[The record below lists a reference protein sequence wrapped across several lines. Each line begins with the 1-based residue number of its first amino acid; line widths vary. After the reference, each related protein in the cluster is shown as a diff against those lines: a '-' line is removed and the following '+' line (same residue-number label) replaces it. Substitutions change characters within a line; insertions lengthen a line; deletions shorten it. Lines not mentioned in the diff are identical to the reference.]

1 MEESHSVLTV
11 SDTHTRRRRQP
22 RSGRIRVLSQSSSQ
36 AEVDDNLND
45 SDDVQPTASVTNSA
59 PPHANDNNIHAPIDD
74 QDVKIKK
81 EEGAADIITDEG
93 GSGPALL
100 APQPVQHYLL
110 QHPPQYART
119 QWQQPQIAHNH
130 QQSTIYV
137 KEEEGTV
144 GE

>member
-1 MEESHSVLTV
+1 MAFFTSFFS
-11 SDTHTRRRRQP
+11 RR
-22 RSGRIRVLSQSSSQ
+22 RVLSQSSSQ

-45 SDDVQPTASVTNSA
+45 NDDVQPTTSVTNSA

-100 APQPVQHYLL
+100 APQPVQHYL

-130 QQSTIYV
+130 QQSTIFV
-137 KEEEGTV
+137 KEEGTV
-144 GE
+144 GEVNPSHHPLPQPHGPR

>member
-1 MEESHSVLTV
+1 M
-11 SDTHTRRRRQP
+11 
-22 RSGRIRVLSQSSSQ
+22 LSQSSSQ

-45 SDDVQPTASVTNSA
+45 NDDVQPTASATNSA

-93 GSGPALL
+93 GSGSALL
-100 APQPVQHYLL
+100 APQPVQHYL
-110 QHPPQYART
+110 QQPPQYART

-130 QQSTIYV
+130 QHLQYMS
-137 KEEEGTV
+137 KRKAQ
-144 GE
+144 